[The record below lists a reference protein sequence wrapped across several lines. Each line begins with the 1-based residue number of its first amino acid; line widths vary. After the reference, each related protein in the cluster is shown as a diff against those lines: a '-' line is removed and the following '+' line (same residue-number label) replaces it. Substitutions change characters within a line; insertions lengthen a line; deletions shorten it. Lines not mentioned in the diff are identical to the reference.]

1 MGKLLL
7 LLLVALG
14 VGLAVP
20 KTRVRIAN
28 PVLTGVYRQLV
39 PNRVEMIASQL
50 DFVRKRGDRLPESD
64 QLADWIESNTTVPPL
79 DPWGNAY
86 YLEKRSDRFTV
97 GSMGQDSVR
106 GTPDDLTAVRTG
118 ATR

>member
-1 MGKLLL
+1 MGRLFL

-20 KTRVRIAN
+20 KTRVRILT
-28 PVLTGVYRQLV
+28 PVLTWLYRELT

-50 DFVRKRGDRLPESD
+50 EFVRQRGDRLPD
-64 QLADWIESNTTVPPL
+64 NDDLTKWIETNTSVPPL
-79 DPWGNAY
+79 DLWGNTY
-86 YLEKRSDRFTV
+86 YLDKRSDRFTV

-106 GTPDDLTAVRTG
+106 GSPDDLTAVRLG
-118 ATR
+118 QVR